1 MSSNKTPNLHLNIW
15 AGSDGFSR
23 EEFNANFQTLDAI
36 PADKITLSSPQF
48 TENNVKAALE
58 GLKSGASDVKIK
70 VANAITG
77 KGVPASASDTGDQ
90 LAAKIGQI
98 PSGTDTSDATAVA
111 ADILASKTAY
121 VKGSKVTG
129 TMANRGAGGTVTPGT
144 TDQTKAAGYYSSAI
158 TIKGD
163 PNLIAANIL
172 NGKSIFGVAGSLVPG
187 KPFASGTATS
197 VSNYITV
204 TGLTFRPKYIFGW
217 STKLGFT
224 NTPQSPCFF
233 IATDGRLINYSNSS
247 GSQSWS
253 TSVVRVAV
261 ISYTSTRIST
271 TYWPTITD
279 DGFTLFT
286 DESDALPYEWFAIG
300 A

>member
-1 MSSNKTPNLHLNIW
+1 MSSNKTPNLQLNIW

-111 ADILASKTAY
+111 GDILAPKTAY

-129 TMANRGAGGTVTPGT
+129 TMPNRGAGGTVTPGT

-172 NGKSIFGVAGSLVPG
+172 AGKSIFGVAGNVIAG
-187 KPFASGTATS
+187 KQFASGTMIRGAD
-197 VSNYITV
+197 NYFTV
-204 TGLTFRPKYIFGW
+204 TGISFRPKYVFGW
-217 STKLGFT
+217 SETASALDYT
-224 NTPQSPCFF
+224 NAMSITFF
-233 IATDGRLINYSNSS
+233 ILSDGNILYGSAALMFAYGRKVERRSYGTGIQVTNNGFSIEKFHDGIGYGDTATY
-247 GSQSWS
+247 Q
-253 TSVVRVAV
+253 
-261 ISYTSTRIST
+261 
-271 TYWPTITD
+271 
-279 DGFTLFT
+279 
-286 DESDALPYEWFAIG
+286 WFAIG